1 MIWMKIAR
9 QFIKSYTVEVRYI
22 LMRVAVDANILIA
35 GVAYPR
41 WPYEVLH
48 HAERGDYT
56 LVLSP
61 IVILEAQRNIR
72 RQFPDLVSDFQQFL
86 ELIDYEEAPLPTRE
100 EVKANPDLVCQKKD
114 IPVALSIGAA
124 TL

>member
-1 MIWMKIAR
+1 
-9 QFIKSYTVEVRYI
+9 
-22 LMRVAVDANILIA
+22 MRVAVDANILIA
-35 GVAYPR
+35 GVAYTR

-61 IVILEAQRNIR
+61 IVILEARRNIR